1 MVRVFLMCLVICSTG
16 GLAAHAQFSGM
27 LSRVPKDANTAV
39 FINVEKLLGSPV
51 AERERWRARSE
62 AAFAAGVSA
71 VPPTASEVV
80 LAGRIDVEYGKSI
93 WELALVKLSE
103 DVNVARVAQ
112 RFGGSVDTIE
122 GRSAAKLPNDSYV
135 LKMSDSLAASYTP
148 ANRQDVVRWIRST
161 DLNDVSERYSDYLI
175 QAHQYVTE
183 VGSPVIMALDLGGA
197 VSARTLA
204 ERLPS
209 FASFAD
215 SGVDA
220 AAAAKVIAGVRG
232 VTLGVTFTDQANGAI
247 RVDFSQS
254 PTPIAKFA
262 KPMLVEVLERQGSM
276 IEDVRD
282 WKPSIQGNTFLL
294 SGTLSTEGLRRV
306 MSVLQLPT
314 SLATAA
320 DKIALSDD
328 GGDES
333 AKRLASQQ
341 YFSSVTSLLDDLRA
355 KPKRDGVQTF
365 GQAAAW
371 YGKYVRKIDN
381 LPILN
386 VDPKLVEYGAAT
398 AQMLRNAEMSMKGV
412 GMRSAARTTGD
423 NSGYGYYDGRGYGG
437 YRSGYGYGYGYGD
450 NVYTPNAYMGTS
462 VAGNFNAARA
472 SIQAEQR
479 ADTQIRTQERISGA
493 ASVQQIW
500 QIIDQATS
508 AVRREMTQQ
517 YDAEF

>member
-1 MVRVFLMCLVICSTG
+1 
-16 GLAAHAQFSGM
+16 
-27 LSRVPKDANTAV
+27 
-39 FINVEKLLGSPV
+39 
-51 AERERWRARSE
+51 
-62 AAFAAGVSA
+62 
-71 VPPTASEVV
+71 
-80 LAGRIDVEYGKSI
+80 
-93 WELALVKLSE
+93 
-103 DVNVARVAQ
+103 
-112 RFGGSVDTIE
+112 
-122 GRSAAKLPNDSYV
+122 
-135 LKMSDSLAASYTP
+135 
-148 ANRQDVVRWIRST
+148 
-161 DLNDVSERYSDYLI
+161 
-175 QAHQYVTE
+175 
-183 VGSPVIMALDLGGA
+183 
-197 VSARTLA
+197 
-204 ERLPS
+204 
-209 FASFAD
+209 
-215 SGVDA
+215 
-220 AAAAKVIAGVRG
+220 
-232 VTLGVTFTDQANGAI
+232 
-247 RVDFSQS
+247 
-254 PTPIAKFA
+254 
-262 KPMLVEVLERQGSM
+262 MLVEVLERQGSM

-371 YGKYVRKIDN
+371 YGKYARKIDN

-398 AQMLRNAEMSMKGV
+398 AQMLRNAEMAMKGV
-412 GMRSAARTTGD
+412 GMRSVARTTGE
-423 NSGYGYYDGRGYGG
+423 NSGYGYYDGYGYGG
-437 YRSGYGYGYGYGD
+437 YRSGYGYGYGD
-450 NVYTPNAYMGTS
+450 NVYTPNAYAGTS
-462 VAGNFNAARA
+462 VASNFNAARA
-472 SIQAEQR
+472 SIQAEQQ